1 MSGKRPKKEA
11 PAVPAWVVTFGDMM
25 TLLLCFFILLQMFS
39 EFKKDRE
46 YQRVITAIKEAFGYS
61 GSIGVLPVKDPP
73 LRSII
78 EQLEQLS
85 LKENEDTNVSQ
96 SPTKSI
102 EGAHTRVRKIREGLV
117 FTIGGPSIFD
127 EGSAEIKPEVRMEL
141 EKLAI
146 MLAGRRNKIVVRG
159 HAAAKYLPASSPW
172 QDLDELSY
180 HRARNIKDILVELGV
195 EDRVF
200 RLEAVGTREPAR
212 ARAVDPAESAENRRV
227 EIILTEQLVEETI
240 TDADFTDP
248 NLARGG

>member
-1 MSGKRPKKEA
+1 MAVRRQKKQG
-11 PAVPAWVVTFGDMM
+11 PAVPEWVVTFGDMM
-25 TLLLCFFILLQMFS
+25 SLLLCFFILLQMFS
-39 EFKKDRE
+39 ELKKDRE

-61 GSIGVLPVKDPP
+61 GSIGVLPVNNPP

-78 EQLEQLS
+78 EQLQQLS
-85 LKENEDTNVSQ
+85 LKDYKDSKTSQ
-96 SPTKSI
+96 SQIKSLQ
-102 EGAHTRVRKIREGLV
+102 GPHTRVRKIREGLV
-117 FTIGGPSIFD
+117 FTIGGASIFD
-127 EGSAEIKPEVRMEL
+127 ERSAEIKPEVREEL

-180 HRARNIKDILVELGV
+180 QRARNVKNTLVELGL

-227 EIILTEQLVEETI
+227 EIILTEQLVEETT